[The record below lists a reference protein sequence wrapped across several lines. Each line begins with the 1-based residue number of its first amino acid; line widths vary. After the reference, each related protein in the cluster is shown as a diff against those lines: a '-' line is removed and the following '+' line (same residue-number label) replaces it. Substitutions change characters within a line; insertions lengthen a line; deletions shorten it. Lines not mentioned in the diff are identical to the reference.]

1 MKAKLKTLFGEQ
13 NLALSDEQLD
23 KFSLY
28 AKMLVEWNE
37 KINLTAI
44 TDDDGIAEKHFLD
57 SVLPLTKIDVP
68 RGTTL
73 IDVGT
78 GAGFPAIPMKIFRPD
93 IEITLLDSL
102 NKRINFLNDVSEE
115 LELSASCIHSR
126 AEDGGKNEKLREK
139 FDIATAR
146 AVAPLPVLCEYC
158 LPFVKVGGK
167 FLALKGPNESAESA
181 ENAAKILGGKICST
195 WNYSLPSGDMRQL
208 IVIEKTSPTPQK
220 YPRDAGKIKKS
231 PL

>member
-44 TDDDGIAEKHFLD
+44 IDDDGIAEKHFLD

-102 NKRINFLNDVSEE
+102 NKRINFLNDVSEK
-115 LELSASCIHSR
+115 LELLANCIHSR

-181 ENAAKILGGKICST
+181 ENAAKNLGGKICST
-195 WNYSLPSGDMRQL
+195 WNYLLPSGDMRQL